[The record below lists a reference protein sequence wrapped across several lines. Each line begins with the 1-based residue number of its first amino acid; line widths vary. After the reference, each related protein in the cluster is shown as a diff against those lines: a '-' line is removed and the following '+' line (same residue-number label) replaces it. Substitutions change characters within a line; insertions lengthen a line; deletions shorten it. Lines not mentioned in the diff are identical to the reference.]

1 MNNIKI
7 DKILSEISNGNYQ
20 MKMED
25 DFDDYSDFTEYR
37 TQLLLM
43 IDDLKV
49 IKKPLTNGLGIY
61 LTQHGL
67 DIVEKGGW
75 LKYREIEKTKS
86 KINSEKDKYDFLS
99 KKWIYKT
106 RLLPYVLSFLALIF
120 AALTF
125 VMNYNKQVDTEK
137 MQNEIKQ
144 LKNEIRTQNSNIQI
158 SKKVIQPKG

>member
-7 DKILSEISNGNYQ
+7 DRLLSEISNGNYQ

-25 DFDDYSDFTEYR
+25 DFNDHSEFTEYR
-37 TQLLLM
+37 TQLHMM

-49 IKKPLTNGLGIY
+49 IKKPLTNSLGIY

-75 LKYREIEKTKS
+75 LKYREIEKNRS

-106 RLLPYVLSFLALIF
+106 RLLPFILSAISIIF
-120 AALTF
+120 SIITF
-125 VMNYNKQVDTEK
+125 ISNQSKQKENLK
-137 MQNEIKQ
+137 LQQEIDNIKF
-144 LKNEIRTQNSNIQI
+144 KIEQNSKS
-158 SKKVIQPKG
+158 SKPNG